1 MNSSEPVKK
10 TGLVWESLSVVAIA
24 AAGAVGYYYLFTLCY
39 GMVEQG
45 LRHFGGA

>member
-1 MNSSEPVKK
+1 MNSQSVKK
-10 TGLVWESLSVVAIA
+10 TGFLRESLSVVAIA

-45 LRHFGGA
+45 LRHFGGI